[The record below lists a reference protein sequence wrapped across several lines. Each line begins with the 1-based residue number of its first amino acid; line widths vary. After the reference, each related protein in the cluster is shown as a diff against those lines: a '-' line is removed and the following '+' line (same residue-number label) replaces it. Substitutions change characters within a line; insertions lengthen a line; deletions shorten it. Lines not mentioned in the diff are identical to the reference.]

1 MPFFSSATKPYL
13 IAGPCSAESSEQ
25 VLRTAEG
32 LKALPVALFRAG
44 VWKPRTRPGAFEG
57 RGEEALPWLVE
68 MKEAHGLKWTVEVA
82 EPGHLDAALKHGV
95 DAVWIGA
102 RTTVNPFAVQRLADA
117 LRGVH
122 IPVLVKNPVN
132 PDVDL
137 WLGAIERVERA
148 GVQEVAAIHRGFSS
162 YKAATPYR
170 NAPTWAVPIELRRRR
185 PDLFAICDPSHIA
198 GKRSLV
204 AEVAQKAMDM
214 DYDGLM
220 IETHPSPDAA
230 LSDAA
235 QQLTPASL
243 AELLQDLIIRSAHAP
258 ADADATTELEHLR
271 SVMDGVDNE
280 ILDLLAR
287 RMELGEQIGDVKKI
301 LGMTAF
307 QSGRWAEI
315 VETRTGRGQQLGLT
329 KELVRALWEKI
340 HHESVKRQLRI
351 LSEEPAGETKLNA

>member
-1 MPFFSSATKPYL
+1 MPFFQTDCKPYL
-13 IAGPCSAESSEQ
+13 IAGPCSAETREQ
-25 VLRTAEG
+25 VLETATG
-32 LKALPVALFRAG
+32 LQGLPVKLFRAG

-57 RGEEALPWLVE
+57 AGEKALPWLQE
-68 MKEAHGLKWTVEVA
+68 MKQVHGMPWTVEVA
-82 EPGHLDAALKHGV
+82 EPGHLEAALKHGADV
-95 DAVWIGA
+95 VWIGA

-117 LRGVH
+117 LRGVS

-132 PDVDL
+132 PDVEL

-148 GVQEVAAIHRGFSS
+148 GAADVAAIHRGFSS
-162 YKAATPYR
+162 YKSSSPYR

-185 PDLFAICDPSHIA
+185 PDLFIICDPSHIA

-204 AEVAQKAMDM
+204 PEVAQKAMDM

-220 IETHPSPDAA
+220 VETHPSPDAA

-235 QQLTPASL
+235 QQLTPIAL
-243 AELLQDLIIRSAHAP
+243 RELLEDLVIRSGHAP
-258 ADADATTELEHLR
+258 ADTGSTLELEHLR
-271 SVMDGVDNE
+271 SVMDGVDAE

-287 RMELGEQIGDVKKI
+287 RMELAERIGGVKKV

-315 VETRTGRGQQLGLT
+315 VETRTSRATELGLA
-329 KELVRALWEKI
+329 EPLVLALWEKI

-351 LSEEPAGETKLNA
+351 LSGE

>member
-1 MPFFSSATKPYL
+1 MPFFSSVTRPYL
-13 IAGPCSAESSEQ
+13 IAGPCSAESREQ
-25 VLRTAEG
+25 VLDTAAG

-57 RGEEALPWLVE
+57 IGEKALPWLAE
-68 MKEAHGLKWTVEVA
+68 MKETHGLKWAVEVA
-82 EPGHLDAALKHGV
+82 EPGHLNAALEHGA

-117 LRGVH
+117 VRGVS

-148 GVQEVAAIHRGFSS
+148 GITDIAAIHRGFSS

-185 PDLFAICDPSHIA
+185 PDLFTICDPSHIA
-198 GKRSLV
+198 GKRALV
-204 AEVAQKAMDM
+204 PEVAQKAMDM

-220 IETHPSPDAA
+220 IETHPAPDTA

-235 QQLTPASL
+235 QQLTPAAL
-243 AELLQDLIIRSAHAP
+243 ADLLQDLIIRSAHAP
-258 ADADATTELEHLR
+258 VDADATTELEHLR
-271 SVMDGVDNE
+271 SVMDGVDAE

-287 RMELGEQIGDVKKI
+287 RMEIGENIGDIKKV

-315 VETRTGRGQQLGLT
+315 VETRTSRGQELGLT
-329 KELVRALWEKI
+329 KELVCALWEKI

-351 LSEEPAGETKLNA
+351 LGRDE

>member
-1 MPFFSSATKPYL
+1 MSFFQAKEKPYL
-13 IAGPCSAESSEQ
+13 IAGPCSAESREQ
-25 VLRTAEG
+25 VLQTAEG
-32 LKALPVALFRAG
+32 LKGLPVALFRAG

-57 RGEEALPWLVE
+57 RGAEALPWLAE
-68 MKEAHGLKWTVEVA
+68 MKEVHGLRWTVEVA
-82 EPGHLDAALKHGV
+82 EPGHLEEALKHGA

-117 LRGVH
+117 LHGMS

-137 WLGAIERVERA
+137 WLGAIERIERA
-148 GVQEVAAIHRGFSS
+148 RIKDIAAIHRGFSS

-185 PDLFAICDPSHIA
+185 PDLFTICDPSHIA
-198 GKRSLV
+198 GKRALV
-204 AEVAQKAMDM
+204 PEVAQKAMDM

-220 IETHPSPDAA
+220 IETHTSPDMA

-235 QQLTPASL
+235 QQLTPAAL
-243 AELLQDLIIRSAHAP
+243 LELLEDLIIRSSHAP
-258 ADADATTELEHLR
+258 ADADATLALEHLR
-271 SVMDGVDNE
+271 SVMDGVDAE

-287 RMELGEQIGDVKKI
+287 RMEIGEKIGDVKKV

-315 VETRTGRGQQLGLT
+315 VETRIGRGLELRLDE
-329 KELVRALWEKI
+329 ELVRSLWEKI
-340 HHESVKRQLRI
+340 HHESVKRQLKI
-351 LSEEPAGETKLNA
+351 LGSEE